1 METLKSLLLNYE
13 ITDETL
19 STVRAYGKIVVPKL
33 DSYIVTFYSW
43 LRKLPEYEEFFLD
56 EDRLVRVQ
64 KMQVLYWRQLF
75 EANID
80 EKYLNSRR
88 KLGES
93 HAKIGLSLSA
103 YFGGMNKS
111 LLAFTSELYDGSMK
125 NEEYIQSITALTKL
139 IHFETA
145 IVADSYALMTREKS
159 EAQTRAMMEMST
171 PVTSIWDDVLMLPIV
186 GILDS
191 KRAQELM
198 YSILSKISETRSKIL
213 ILDISGVAVVDTAV
227 ANHIIKI
234 TKATKLMGCDCTVSG
249 ISPAIAQTIIELGI
263 DVGSM
268 STTSTLRDALEMAFN
283 SLGVDF
289 ARN

>member
-1 METLKSLLLNYE
+1 METLKRLLLNYE

>member
-1 METLKSLLLNYE
+1 MEKFERLLLDYE

-19 STVRAYGKIVVPKL
+19 SRVREYGKIIVPRL
-33 DSYIVTFYSW
+33 DSYIVSFYRW
-43 LRKLPEYEEFFLD
+43 LEHLPEYEEYFLD
-56 EDRLVRVQ
+56 LDRLERVQ
-64 KMQVLYWRQLF
+64 KMQILYWKQLF

-80 EKYLNSRR
+80 ENYLDSRR

-93 HAKIGLSLSA
+93 HAHIGLSLSS
-103 YFGGMNKS
+103 YFAGMNKS
-111 LLAFTSELYDGSMK
+111 LSAFSIELYDGSLS
-125 NEEYIQSITALTKL
+125 ESEYIQNITSLTKL
-139 IHFETA
+139 VHFETG
-145 IVADSYALMTREKS
+145 IVVDSYAHMTLEKS

-171 PVTSIWDDVLMLPIV
+171 PVTAIWDDVLMLPIV

-198 YSILSKISETRSKIL
+198 YSILSKISVTRSKIL

-234 TKATKLMGCDCTVSG
+234 TKATKLMGCECTLSG

-268 STTSTLRDALEMAFN
+268 STTSTLRDALEIAFN
-283 SLGVDF
+283 SIGVNIGHD
-289 ARN
+289 

>member
-93 HAKIGLSLSA
+93 HAKFGLSLSA